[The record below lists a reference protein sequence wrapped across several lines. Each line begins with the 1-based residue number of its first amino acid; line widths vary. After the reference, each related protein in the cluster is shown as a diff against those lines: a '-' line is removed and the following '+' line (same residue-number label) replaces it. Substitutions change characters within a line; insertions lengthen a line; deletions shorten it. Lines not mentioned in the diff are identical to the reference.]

1 MEQVWD
7 ETLGFV
13 YLIRM
18 PGDSDSGGR
27 CTSKLSVLH
36 QHRGSGF
43 YPLAKPDQE
52 INGIGQTMM
61 DRARI
66 FLPGSELKEYLPF

>member
-1 MEQVWD
+1 MEQVWG

-18 PGDSDSGGR
+18 PGDSDSGGW
-27 CTSKLSVLH
+27 CTRKFSVLS
-36 QHRGSGF
+36 QDRGSGF
-43 YPLAKPDQE
+43 YPLTKPDQE
-52 INGIGQTMM
+52 INGIVKTMM

-66 FLPGSELKEYLPF
+66 FLPGSELKEYLPL